1 MKITILGCYGPYPHP
16 LGGCSGY
23 LIESGSTKL
32 LLDLG
37 NGSLRNYLRLYTV
50 SDLSAVVLSH
60 LHPDHCSDVFVL
72 RYALEQNGLTI
83 PLYAPK
89 TPQSE
94 FDRLNYKQAFRIHA
108 EESGLQTK
116 IGDLDLTFLRMQHA
130 VESYAVKITAN
141 GKTFVYSGDTG
152 MNDDINNF
160 IRDCDLFLCEAAL
173 IHTSTDKKTFHLTVA
188 QACKLAVDAHCKST
202 VLTHFYP
209 THTIEQYLEEMKEFT
224 PFADIRLAEE
234 NISFTI

>member
-1 MKITILGCYGPYPHP
+1 M
-16 LGGCSGY
+16 
-23 LIESGSTKL
+23 
-32 LLDLG
+32 DLG

-72 RYALEQNGLTI
+72 RYALEQNGLTV

-94 FDRLNYKQAFRIHA
+94 FDRLNYKQAFQIHA
-108 EESGLQTK
+108 VENGLQTR
-116 IGDLDLTFLRMQHA
+116 IGNLDLTFLRMQHA

-152 MNDDINNF
+152 MTDDLHSF
-160 IRDCDLFLCEAAL
+160 IRDCELFLCEAAL
-173 IHTSTDKKTFHLTVA
+173 IDEFIDKKAFHLTAA
-188 QACKLAVDAHCKST
+188 QACKLAIDAHCKST

-209 THTIEQYLEEMKEFT
+209 SHTKQQYLEEIKAFT